1 MAAKMTAK
9 EIKELYDL
17 EGHRSYQDA
26 ADAWLHSL
34 RTVYNWLRKG
44 CSRKGESKRLRA
56 RLEAARNERR
66 SA

>member
-1 MAAKMTAK
+1 MSAKMTAK

-26 ADAWLHSL
+26 ADSWLHSL

-44 CSRKGESKRLRA
+44 CPRKGESKRLRA
-56 RLEAARNERR
+56 RLEAARGKRG
-66 SA
+66 AA